1 MYNLV
6 LIFKILFDG
15 ITHPECKYLLRAS
28 MCWHPWDFYKFQIE
42 CSGWLHLRPNYLK
55 LWKERFKN
63 PLFKIWTYII
73 LLTKSKSLTLFRRE
87 QSPFEILMPF
97 HFHNFFHA
105 IICPFVPLKESG
117 WMEAIDSNGQN
128 CGHRNTYF
136 KIVLENNQYIFHL

>member
-15 ITHPECKYLLRAS
+15 ITHPECKYLSRAS

-63 PLFKIWTYII
+63 PFFKIWTYIM
-73 LLTKSKSLTLFRRE
+73 LLTKSKSNSFQKRTVAFWNINAFPFSQLFSCNYLSICTTEGIRMNGSHWFQWIKLWSQE
-87 QSPFEILMPF
+87 HIL
-97 HFHNFFHA
+97 
-105 IICPFVPLKESG
+105 
-117 WMEAIDSNGQN
+117 QN
-128 CGHRNTYF
+128 CSW
-136 KIVLENNQYIFHL
+136 K